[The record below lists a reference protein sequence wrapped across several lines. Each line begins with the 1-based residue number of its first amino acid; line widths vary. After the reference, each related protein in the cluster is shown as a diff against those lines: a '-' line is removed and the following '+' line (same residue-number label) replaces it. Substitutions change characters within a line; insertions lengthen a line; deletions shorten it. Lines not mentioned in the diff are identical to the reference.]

1 MTRLT
6 SLLFTASLLVGCVGN
21 RSIGQDQ
28 PCPCAPGWSC
38 DATKNVCV
46 ADGTGGG
53 GGSVGGAGGSGGTAS
68 CGATCSTPA
77 GTVQAFTSIADIYA
91 AMAGTWQICAGAALW
106 TSVGAPADVIGIE
119 YGPASTAPTAN
130 GSTVGGN
137 MYYLVAGPSGP
148 VRGSGFAYQLTYDI
162 SPEGQSSFQLNMHA
176 APSSGFAGSVRYSPC
191 PTELQLLFLEAG
203 DSSVLVHF
211 GSDWPLPT
219 PDASTDS
226 AGPLNDAS
234 ASSQ

>member
-28 PCPCAPGWSC
+28 ACPCAPGWSC
-38 DATKNVCV
+38 DTTKKVCV
-46 ADGTGGG
+46 ADSTGAGGG
-53 GGSVGGAGGSGGTAS
+53 GGGGGGGGTAT

-77 GTVQAFTSIADIYA
+77 GTVQPFTSVADIYT
-91 AMAGTWQICAGAALW
+91 AMAGTWQICSGAPLW
-106 TSVGAPADVIGIE
+106 TSVGAPADVIGVE
-119 YGPASTAPTAN
+119 YGPASGALTAN

-162 SPEGQSSFQLNMHA
+162 SPEGPSSFQLNMHP
-176 APSSGFAGSVRYSPC
+176 APNSGFAGSVRYSPC
-191 PTELQLLFLEAG
+191 PTELQLLFLEGG

-219 PDASTDS
+219 GDDASTDS
-226 AGPLNDAS
+226 AGPPIDAS
-234 ASSQ
+234 ANSQ